1 MNTTSIGVIGCG
13 YWGPNLIRNFI
24 EIPTADMVAVADLDE
39 GRLNHIRSRYP
50 QVQLTQDY
58 HDLFEMGLDA
68 ITVATPPATH
78 FLITKECLENNLHVL
93 VEKPMTLNSDD
104 ASKLIRLADE
114 KDLIL
119 MVGHT
124 FEYNSAVHALKEI
137 VASGEIG
144 KIFYIDAARLSLGLF
159 QRDSN
164 VLWDLAPHDISIL
177 LYLLEQEPIS
187 VSALGMRC
195 AIDDVY
201 DNVYM
206 NIAFPDNIL
215 AHVHV
220 SWLDPCKVRRVT
232 VVGSQKMVVYNDIAN
247 NERIKIYDKCVE
259 VPDYT
264 SGFGEFHFNYH
275 HGDVLIPNVR
285 FEEPLRKE
293 CQHFLDC
300 IVDHVTP
307 CSCGHDGLRVI
318 KVIEAAERSLLN
330 GTGPEFIRW

>member
-1 MNTTSIGVIGCG
+1 MNKFRMGVIGCG
-13 YWGPNLIRNFI
+13 YWGPNLIRNFV
-24 EIPTADMVAVADLDE
+24 EIPGADMVAVADLDE
-39 GRLNHIRSRYP
+39 GRLGHIRSRYP
-50 QVQLTQDY
+50 QIQLTQDF
-58 HDLFEMGLDA
+58 HDLFDMGLDA

-78 FLITKECLENNLHVL
+78 FSIAQECLKNNLHVL
-93 VEKPMTLNSDD
+93 VEKPMTLNSHN
-104 ASKLIRLADE
+104 ALELLQIAEE
-114 KDLIL
+114 KALIL

-124 FEYNSAVHALKEI
+124 FKYNSAVLALKEI
-137 VASGEIG
+137 IESGEIG
-144 KIFYIDAARLSLGLF
+144 NIYYIDTARLSLGLF

-177 LYLLEQEPIS
+177 LYLLDQEPIS

-195 AIDDVY
+195 AISDVY

-206 NIAFPDNIL
+206 NIAFPDDVL

-232 VVGSQKMVVYNDIAN
+232 VVGSQKMVVYNDIAS

-259 VPDYT
+259 VPDY
-264 SGFGEFHFNYH
+264 SDGFSDFHFNYR

-285 FEEPLRKE
+285 FEEPLKKE

-300 IVDHVTP
+300 IATQETP
-307 CSCGHDGLRVI
+307 RSCGYDGLRVI

-330 GTGPEFIRW
+330 GTGQELIHC